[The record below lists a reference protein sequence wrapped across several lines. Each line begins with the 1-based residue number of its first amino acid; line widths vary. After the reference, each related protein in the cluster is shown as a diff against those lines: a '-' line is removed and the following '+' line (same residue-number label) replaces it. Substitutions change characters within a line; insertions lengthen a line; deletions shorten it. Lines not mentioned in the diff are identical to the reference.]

1 MESLYGVPATGMRG
15 AEYQLDITGN
25 NIANV
30 NTSGYESVTG
40 VLGALPSQAQI
51 GNQNN
56 GSVASAATNVGMGT
70 APASE
75 ERSTVQ
81 APLVQTGNPLDLAI
95 MGPGY
100 FVVRQASG
108 QLAYTS
114 QLSLHVQPDGKVL
127 TAAGLPT
134 VPPIQVP
141 AGVSGIAADD
151 SGTLVGTTRTGQTV
165 TLGKPEIASFA
176 APANLLAQGGGLY
189 TETLSSGR
197 PQTRNPGAAAKVMS
211 GYQLGSTVDLGK
223 EMVDMIQE
231 QRMFELN
238 TKALQ
243 TLDSLVNS
251 TISLQS
257 R

>member
-1 MESLYGVPATGMRG
+1 MNSLYGTPATGMRG
-15 AEYQLDITGN
+15 AEFQLDITAN

-30 NTSGYESVTG
+30 DTSGYQSVEG
-40 VLGALPSQAQI
+40 VLGALPDQPEI
-51 GNQNN
+51 GDPDN
-56 GSVASAATNVGMGT
+56 GSLPSSATYVGMGT
-70 APASE
+70 APASV
-75 ERSTVQ
+75 ERSTAQ
-81 APLVQTGNPLDLAI
+81 APLVRTGNPLDLAI
-95 MGPGY
+95 SGPGF

-108 QLAYTS
+108 QTAYTS

-127 TAAGLPT
+127 TASGLAT

-141 AGVSGIAADD
+141 ATVTAVVARAD
-151 SGTLVGTTRTGQTV
+151 GTLVGTTRAGQTITV
-165 TLGKPEIASFA
+165 GKPDIAVFA

-197 PQTRNPGAAAKVMS
+197 PQTRGTGPDTKVLA
-211 GYQLGSTVDLGK
+211 GYQLGSTVDLAA
-223 EMVDMIQE
+223 EMVNMIQE

-251 TISLQS
+251 TISLQT